1 MLQKPALLGQ
11 YDGKE
16 VGMTGNVEK
25 ILLDVQQEEIDG
37 SHIYRRLAN
46 RIERRDPE
54 NGALLRSIADD
65 EMGHYEFWKGKTG
78 TELEP
83 RRLRIGVYTFISYLF
98 GITFALKLM
107 ERGETEI
114 QQVYSRHGEE
124 VAEASRI
131 VEKENRHEAY
141 IIGLIKEEGLEY
153 IGSIVL
159 GLNDALVELTGA
171 LAGYTFA
178 LQNTQLIAVAG
189 LITGIAA
196 SLSMAASEYLSNRS
210 EGRAGRAV
218 KSAVYTGLAY
228 ILTVIILILPFLLL
242 ENHWVCLSI
251 TLAGAVLIILFFTYY
266 ISVAK
271 DLRFWRRFSEM
282 AGLSLGVAAV
292 SFGIGVL
299 VRTTL
304 GIDL

>member
-1 MLQKPALLGQ
+1 MKQRIDK
-11 YDGKE
+11 
-16 VGMTGNVEK
+16 T
-25 ILLDVQQEEIDG
+25 LLDIQQEEIDG
-37 SHIYRRLAN
+37 SHIYRNLAKKV
-46 RIERRDPE
+46 ERRDPD

-65 EMGHYEFWKGKTG
+65 EKNHYEFWKDKTG
-78 TELEP
+78 TELKP
-83 RRLRIGVYTFISYLF
+83 RWFRIGFYTVISYIL

-107 ERGETEI
+107 ERGEVEI
-114 QQVYSRHGEE
+114 QEVYGRLGEE
-124 VAEASRI
+124 VSEAHGI
-131 VEKENRHEAY
+131 MEEENRLESY
-141 IIGLIKEEGLEY
+141 LIGLIKEEGLEY

-159 GLNDALVELTGA
+159 GMNDALVELTGA

-210 EGRAGRAV
+210 EGRSGKAV
-218 KSAVYTGLAY
+218 KSAVYTGFAY
-228 ILTVIILILPFLLL
+228 IVTVILLILPFFLL

-271 DLRFWRRFSEM
+271 GLRFWRRFGEM

-292 SFGIGVL
+292 SFGIGIL

>member
-1 MLQKPALLGQ
+1 MNGRIDQ
-11 YDGKE
+11 
-16 VGMTGNVEK
+16 

-37 SHIYRRLAN
+37 SHIYRRLAD
-46 RIERRDPE
+46 RIERKDPE

-65 EMGHYEFWKGKTG
+65 EKGHYEFWKRKTG
-78 TELEP
+78 RDLRP
-83 RRLRIGVYTFISYLF
+83 RRLRIGFYTLISYVL

-114 QQVYSRHGEE
+114 QEVYEDIGEE
-124 VAEASRI
+124 ISEAHRI
-131 VEKENRHEAY
+131 MEEENRHESY
-141 IIGLIKEEGLEY
+141 LIGLIKEEGLDY

-178 LQNTQLIAVAG
+178 LQNTELIAVAG

-196 SLSMAASEYLSNRS
+196 SLSMAASEYLSTRS
-210 EGRAGRAV
+210 EGQTGRAV

-228 ILTVIILILPFLLL
+228 IFTVTILILPFLLL
-242 ENHWVCLSI
+242 DNHWMCLII
-251 TLAGAVLIILFFTYY
+251 TLAGAILIILFFTYY

-282 AGLSLGVAAV
+282 AGLSLGVTAV